1 MFVRLTAGLH
11 ALSTHVSPTDG
22 HRCQAPSGA
31 LVVGPLK
38 DGTSG
43 DMHAVGS
50 QNSSKHDFQLRVY
63 LAGVLGSFHLN
74 EASSHLS

>member
-1 MFVRLTAGLH
+1 MLLRQMDSNAGRLA
-11 ALSTHVSPTDG
+11 A
-22 HRCQAPSGA
+22 SGS
-31 LVVGPLK
+31 VGPLK

-50 QNSSKHDFQLRVY
+50 QNSYKHDFQLRVY

-74 EASSHLS
+74 EASSLLS